1 MTEKIQSLHPQ
12 GKKGVRIDRAK
23 YDPIREAILAV
34 LEEEGPCKFMQ
45 LAERV
50 EGRIGDGFP
59 GSVSWYTITVKLDL
73 EARGVVERVRRGSS
87 DLVALPNRADSA
99 DNA

>member
-1 MTEKIQSLHPQ
+1 MTEKIQCLHPH

-23 YDPIREAILAV
+23 YAPIRAAILAV

-45 LAERV
+45 LAARV
-50 EGRIGDGFP
+50 ERRLDNDFP

-87 DLVALPNRADSA
+87 DLVALPADHNSA
-99 DNA
+99 TGA